1 MDGSAILEFVLKQ
14 CLLVRREPAQVEC
27 GYTASSFP
35 VASVTRSSPDKQYRE
50 AFLRLCEENAAIFQR
65 EEEASFIPIV
75 GVAEKLLIKD
85 IVEYL
90 LGHNDKTVLFEGGK
104 PETWAHDEVLS
115 RQIASRLQGRQ
126 QVLLSDYYAKARWN
140 NVEFFRRQVKRRHGD
155 TAIPFG
161 FEFYGEEV
169 QLAPIIAATRKIM
182 SRSNDFVV
190 QIGGETWQKIQLLS
204 PKTPAW
210 NRRLQHWLNKYHA
223 SWFVVVEWKTPIMVG
238 YLPFFLHPLFKDPV
252 PMGFFQQLLRI
263 SPSEKKWLV
272 GSRSHLPLYPED
284 KEKILEIFMPYA
296 RSILNEGGKGYGA
309 GFNFILT
316 YPEKIE
322 GEERLFLERSGLICQ
337 MTGVNMCMTRHDK
350 VALLAHCLEK
360 RDNLDTDDVKF
371 LSVRIDQIPGINT
384 REEAMLYL
392 QKLAGR
398 YAEPLTRKPL
408 ESGRVYYFIDG
419 FIASREK
426 IKHNAFVFF
435 WLRDLES
442 IESIRIVI
450 ECLRNKNLYPV
461 L

>member
-1 MDGSAILEFVLKQ
+1 MDRSAIFEFVLKH

-35 VASVTRSSPDKQYRE
+35 VASVTRTPQDKQYRE
-50 AFLRLCEENAAIFQR
+50 AFLRLCKENAAIFRR
-65 EEEASFIPIV
+65 EGEASFIPNV
-75 GVAEKLLIKD
+75 GVDEKLLIKD

-90 LGHNDKTVLFEGGK
+90 LSHNDKTVLFEGGK

-126 QVLLSDYYAKARWN
+126 QVLLSDYYAKVRWN
-140 NVEFFRRQVKRRHGD
+140 SVEFLRREVKRRHGD

-161 FEFYGEEV
+161 FEFHGEEV
-169 QLAPIIAATRKIM
+169 QLAPIIAATRKVM

-190 QIGGETWQKIQLLS
+190 QIGGETWQKSQLLS
-204 PKTPAW
+204 QKTPAW
-210 NRRLQHWLNKYHA
+210 NRRIENWLNKYHP
-223 SWFVVVEWKTPIMVG
+223 SWCVVAKWKTPIMTG
-238 YLPFFLHPLFKDPV
+238 YLPFFLHPLFKEPV

-263 SPSEKKWLV
+263 QPSEKEWLV

-284 KEKILEIFMPYA
+284 KEKILDIFTPYA
-296 RSILNEGGKGYGA
+296 RSILNEGGRGYGA

-316 YPEKIE
+316 YPEKVD
-322 GEERLFLERSGLICQ
+322 GEERFFLERSGLTCQ
-337 MTGVNMCMTRHDK
+337 MTGINMCMTRHDK

-360 RDNLDTDDVKF
+360 RDNLDADAIKF
-371 LSVRIDQIPGINT
+371 LSVRIDQIPDIDT
-384 REEAMLYL
+384 REKAMLYL
-392 QKLAGR
+392 QQLAGR

-408 ESGRVYYFIDG
+408 ESGKVYYFIDG
-419 FIASREK
+419 FMASRENV
-426 IKHNAFVFF
+426 KHNAFVFF
-435 WLRDLES
+435 WLRDEAS
-442 IESIRIVI
+442 IESTRIVV